1 MLASSS
7 SYRPLDSALVSMLR
21 ESSPTDELFYMGAAN
36 DPESRNDIYSETRY
50 ILCHMIS
57 ELFIHLGG
65 GLENMIIELI
75 ESDEGY
81 RRLVGVQIV
90 YLMKRKVGLPYVNYK
105 LIYTNSLVNKYLS
118 SCGNLSNR
126 ESIYP
131 NFWIF

>member
-1 MLASSS
+1 MEFFTFAWSLPDLLLRIAESNLSLWVMLAASTN
-7 SYRPLDSALVSMLR
+7 YKPLDPTLVSMLR

-36 DPESRNDIYSETRY
+36 DPDSRNDVYSETRY

-65 GLENMIIELI
+65 GLENVLVELI

-90 YLMKRKVGLPYVNYK
+90 YLMRRKKR
-105 LIYTNSLVNKYLS
+105 
-118 SCGNLSNR
+118 
-126 ESIYP
+126 
-131 NFWIF
+131 